1 MSSYQI
7 RDRVEIIRETREI
20 GGLESREN
28 MGVGEIGGLESREN
42 MGVGESVGGI
52 EGEQVTFQ
60 TQRSRLRN
68 NMTILLI
75 VSSYIHL
82 LNNCHVKLRNFKFVG
97 I

>member
-75 VSSYIHL
+75 VSSYIHS
-82 LNNCHVKLRNFKFVG
+82 NNCHVKLRNFKFVG